1 MEVNC
6 PVTTFITLDKK
17 TFCRNT
23 VRKLLVA
30 VFWLTIWQLI
40 YMDIKQEILIVSPVR
55 VLQRLLEL
63 SHDSSF
69 WLSAMNSMV
78 HVLIGFMLGLTVGIV
93 LAVLT
98 SSFQTMHDLFYPLIS
113 IIKATP
119 VVSFIILAL
128 VWLQS
133 PQVPAFTAFLEV
145 TPIVIGN
152 VTNGIAKADRNL
164 LQMAN
169 SYRFGMV
176 KTVRRVYIPSIM
188 PYFTAACTT
197 GMGLAWKT
205 SIAAEVLAA
214 TKISIGGWIY
224 DSKIYIE
231 TADLFAWTAVVI
243 VMSVILD
250 RLMVAVMNKVGQK
263 YNVDL

>member
-1 MEVNC
+1 M
-6 PVTTFITLDKK
+6 TFITQDKK
-17 TFCRNT
+17 ALYRNAA
-23 VRKLLVA
+23 RKLLVA
-30 VFWLTIWQLI
+30 AFWLTIWQMI
-40 YMDIKQEILIVSPVR
+40 YMNIKQEILIVSPVR

-69 WLSAMNSMV
+69 WQSTMNSMV
-78 HVLIGFMLGLTVGIV
+78 HVLVGFMLGLAAGIV

-128 VWLQS
+128 VWIQS

-145 TPIVIGN
+145 LPIVIGN
-152 VTNGIAKADRNL
+152 VTSGIAKTDRNL

-169 SYRFGMV
+169 SYRFGIV

-224 DSKIYIE
+224 DSKVYIE

-243 VMSVILD
+243 VMSVILE
-250 RLMVAVMNKVGQK
+250 RLMINLMNKVGKK
-263 YNVDL
+263 YNVNL